1 MEKLQGQATDEQI
14 AEWKATVKAKYG
26 DSAKVYEYVVEDKV
40 AYIRTVDRATYSAAA
55 AKVSTSPAKFTD
67 TILENCWLG
76 GCDTIR
82 KVDQYYFG
90 LSEFLEEL
98 VAKKKGSLTEI

>member
-1 MEKLQGQATDEQI
+1 MSGLKGQATTEQI
-14 AEWKATVKAKYG
+14 AEWKEEVKKKYG
-26 DSAKVYEYVVEDKV
+26 DGAKVYEYQVEDMV
-40 AYIRTVDRATYSAAA
+40 AYVRTVDRATYSAAA

-67 TILENCWLG
+67 VILENCWLG
-76 GCDTIR
+76 GCETIK

-98 VAKKKGSLTEI
+98 VAKKKGSLTEV